1 MWSISTGLPPPV
13 NGVLRYPQLRQRV
26 AGLLERTGEP
36 APREP
41 ESTRLRQY
49 KLFLASGVQR
59 QPYLNIP

>member
-13 NGVLRYPQLRQRV
+13 KG
-26 AGLLERTGEP
+26 
-36 APREP
+36 EP

-49 KLFLASGVQR
+49 KPFLASGVQR